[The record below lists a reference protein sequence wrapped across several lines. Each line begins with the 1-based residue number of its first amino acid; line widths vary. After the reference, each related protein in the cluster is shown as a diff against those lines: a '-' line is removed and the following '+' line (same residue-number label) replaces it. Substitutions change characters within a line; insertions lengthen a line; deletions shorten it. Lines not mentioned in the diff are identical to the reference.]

1 MTISFRTLE
10 DFEARRPLSF
20 IQRLF
25 YEPFGP
31 DNFETD
37 GYWQHELGLFI
48 QDKWQP
54 KPNLTVNFGLRYEA
68 QWNDD
73 PKFPIAA
80 PNGTIPL
87 SRQAPGTDL
96 KPVPQTIPDDL
107 NNFAPRLGVS
117 WDPTKDGRTVVR
129 RGAGLYYGRT
139 PSLFFPTGGSGFRS
153 STVFAFP
160 PPPFLTFPEPRRHAR
175 PLPHRETLGCR
186 WHGRGVPCRRHEIET
201 PGGVQDSA

>member
-1 MTISFRTLE
+1 ME

-129 RGAGLYYGRT
+129 GGAGLYYGRT